1 MQEELNY
8 YSIDF
13 QYNHACHGE
22 TLRDE
27 HSSLVIHISW
37 DVDEE
42 DESDKLEAAIKK
54 IAAALTKLGLEWV
67 PEYYW
72 PNGTLLNLVR
82 TSYGIIELTILL
94 ASVLEGTKF
103 NIVPLSPLEDSIN
116 CDENDKPINIEQFFE
131 RKLGPAKV

>member
-13 QYNHACHGE
+13 QYKHALHGE

-27 HSSLVIHISW
+27 HSSLIIHVSW

-42 DESDKLEAAIKK
+42 DESDRLEAAIKK
-54 IAAALTKLGLEWV
+54 VDAALTKLGLEWV

-72 PNGTLLNLVR
+72 PNGSLLNLVR
-82 TSYGIIELTILL
+82 TTYGIIELTILL
-94 ASVLEGTKF
+94 DSVLEGMKF
-103 NIVPLSPLEDSIN
+103 NINPISPLEETISSDLN
-116 CDENDKPINIEQFFE
+116 VEQFFDG
-131 RKLGPAKV
+131 RLHKCGIHI